1 LDITHFFQSISDK
14 LSNLF
19 VPDQIL
25 ENILVIKIAVILI
38 AISLFISSLA
48 LLILALSH
56 HRFQKPIDLS
66 EFDLSPDP
74 AGISDPED
82 KT

>member
-1 LDITHFFQSISDK
+1 VGKVL
-14 LSNLF
+14 
-19 VPDQIL
+19 VPDQIR
-25 ENILVIKIAVILI
+25 ENILFIKVAVILI

-48 LLILALSH
+48 LLILALSR

-74 AGISDPED
+74 ARISDPED